1 MATGYAIPKNRTEV
15 SIMREAGRI
24 VAEVHAIMQERVRPG
39 VTTGELDR
47 LAYEHIRKRG
57 AVPSFKGYGGP
68 PPFPAS
74 LCISINNEI
83 VHGIPGPRVL
93 QEGDLVSIDCGAFYR
108 GYHGDAAITLG
119 VGRITSAAQRM
130 IDVGWE
136 SLWAGVTQA
145 RSGRRIGD
153 VGAAIQRVL
162 ESNGYGVV
170 RDYVGHG
177 LGRKLHEAPNVP
189 NFGKPGQGD
198 RIVPGLT
205 LAIEPMLTQ
214 GSYKGITLA
223 DKWTVIT
230 EDGGLAAHVEHTI
243 LVTSGEPEILTLL

>member
-1 MATGYAIPKNRTEV
+1 MAAGIAIPKKRSDV
-15 SIMREAGRI
+15 AIMREAGRI
-24 VAEVHAIMQERVRPG
+24 VAEVHALMQERVRPG
-39 VTTGELDR
+39 VTTGELDG

-57 AVPSFKGYGGP
+57 AVPSFKGYGNS
-68 PPFPAS
+68 PPFPGS
-74 LCISINNEI
+74 LCISVNEEI

-119 VGRITSAAQRM
+119 VGQITPAAQRM

-136 SLWAGVTQA
+136 SLWAGIAQA
-145 RSGRRIGD
+145 RSGKRLGD
-153 VGAAIQRVL
+153 LGAAIQQVL
-162 ESNGYGVV
+162 ERNGYGVV

-177 LGRKLHEAPNVP
+177 VGRKLHEAPDVP
-189 NFGKPGQGD
+189 NYGKPGQGE
-198 RIVPGLT
+198 RLVPGLT

-214 GSYKGITLA
+214 GSYKGRTLA
-223 DKWTVIT
+223 DKWTVVT

-243 LVTSGEPEILTLL
+243 LVTEGEPEILTLL